1 MTMNSTI
8 SSKNSADRKGYM
20 NKYLK
25 TLELDK
31 ILQMLAEHASNAETR
46 RMALA
51 LRPDNDLE
59 RVRYECLKTSQAL
72 ELSVQYGTPPFSDF
86 KDVTSAAARAASGAV
101 ISLRDL
107 MDIAVMLR
115 QIKALADWYSH
126 CENVETELS
135 YLFSRLQPND
145 WLLEKLER
153 SIISET
159 EISDA
164 ASPELAAIRRKINK
178 AGMQLR
184 ETLDKMV
191 KNKTT
196 QQYLQESSVTI
207 RDGRFVLPV
216 KSEYRGQVS
225 GLIHDT
231 SATGQTIFIEP
242 MAIVEANND
251 IRILEGKEQEEIERI
266 IRQLCRDCG
275 DYSEI
280 LKENYKVCTEL
291 NLYFAKSNLAAR
303 LKCSLPGIT
312 DDGVIFLK
320 KARHPLLDRNK
331 AVPIDLSLGEDYQ
344 TLIIT
349 GPNTGG
355 KTVALK
361 TAGLLSA
368 MVMCGLLIPVAD
380 GSRISLFDHI
390 LADIGDSQSIEQ
402 NLSTFS
408 SHTNKVIEI
417 LGTADE
423 SSLVL
428 LDELG
433 SGTDPVEGAALAV
446 AIIRRLMSSG
456 AKVMVTTHYQELK
469 VFAIDSPDV
478 ENASCEF
485 DIDTLR
491 PTYRLIVGSPGK
503 SNAFA
508 ISESLGMP
516 KDIIDDAKSSVSEAN
531 SRLEDVIG
539 KLEAARLELE
549 HQKDDISR
557 LKAQTKEHEETI
569 RKEREQLEAAKAD
582 EMEKARLRA
591 MTIIEQ
597 TKAES
602 NELLDELEKLRKEK
616 DKKDFSSNVSG
627 MKSRTKQSFNKMYD
641 TANPVDG
648 RDPNEG
654 YVLPRK
660 LKRGDTVYVVD
671 LQRKGIVSGEPD
683 GSDFVFVQM
692 GVMKTKMNI
701 SRLRLEEPPKVT
713 VGNKPAKKNRNMNK
727 VGVKAERRGRME
739 LDIRG
744 CACNDGVYQL
754 DSFIDQAV
762 MSNISTV
769 TIIHGKGTGLLRSAV
784 HKRLKSHPSVKS
796 FRLGVFGEGEDGV
809 TVAELK

>member
-1 MTMNSTI
+1 
-8 SSKNSADRKGYM
+8 M
-20 NKYLK
+20 NKYLR

-31 ILQMLAEHASNAETR
+31 ILAMLAEHTSNEETR

-51 LRPDNDLE
+51 VRPYDDLQTI
-59 RVRYECLKTSQAL
+59 RNECRKVSQAL
-72 ELSVQYGTPPFSDF
+72 SLSVQFGTPPFSSF
-86 KDVTSAAARAASGAV
+86 KDVSTSAARAKSGAV

-107 MDIAVMLR
+107 MDIAAMLR
-115 QIKALADWYSH
+115 QIKGLADWYSH
-126 CENVETELS
+126 CENVETDLD
-135 YLFSRLQPND
+135 YLFSRLSPND

-153 SIISET
+153 SIISDT

-164 ASPELAAIRRKINK
+164 ASPELAAIRRKINR
-178 AGMQLR
+178 AEIQLR
-184 ETLDKMV
+184 ETLDKMI

-251 IRILEGKEQEEIERI
+251 IRLLEGKEQEEIERI
-266 IRQLCRDCG
+266 IAELCRDCG
-275 DYSEI
+275 DYADI
-280 LKENYKVCTEL
+280 LCENYKICTEL

-303 LKCSLPGIT
+303 LNCTLPEIN
-312 DDGVIFLK
+312 DDGRVHLK
-320 KARHPLLDRNK
+320 KARHPLIDKNK

-344 TLIIT
+344 ALIIT

-361 TAGLLSA
+361 TLGLLSA
-368 MVMCGLLIPVAD
+368 MTMCGLLIPVSD
-380 GSRISLFDHI
+380 GSSITIFSHI

-417 LGTADE
+417 INTADE
-423 SSLVL
+423 RSLVL

-446 AIIRRLMSSG
+446 AVIKRLMDNG
-456 AKVMVTTHYQELK
+456 ARIMVTTHYQELK
-469 VFAIDSPDV
+469 VFAINSPDV

-485 DIDTLR
+485 DIETLR

-516 KDIIDDAKSSVSEAN
+516 SDIIAEAKTLVSDAN
-531 SRLEDVIG
+531 TQLEEVIG
-539 KLEAARLELE
+539 KLEETRLELE
-549 HQKDDISR
+549 RQKDDIVR
-557 LKAQTKEHEETI
+557 LKRQAQEHEEAV
-569 RKEREQLEAAKAD
+569 RKEREELEKAKSA
-582 EMEKARLRA
+582 ELEKARMRA

-616 DKKDFSSNVSG
+616 EKKNFSENVSG

-641 TANPVDG
+641 TANPVDN
-648 RDPNEG
+648 RDPNAD

-660 LKRGDTVYVVD
+660 LRRGDTVYVVD
-671 LQRKGIVSGEPD
+671 LQRKGVVSGEPD

-701 SRLRLEEPPKVT
+701 SRLRLEEPEKVEFRNKSVKK
-713 VGNKPAKKNRNMNK
+713 VGR
-727 VGVKAERRGRME
+727 VGVKAERRGKME

-744 CACNDGVYQL
+744 CACDDGVYQL
-754 DSFIDQAV
+754 DSFIDRAV

-784 HKRLKSHPSVKS
+784 HQRLKSHPSVKT
-796 FRLGVFGEGEDGV
+796 FRLGLFGEGEDGV
-809 TVAELK
+809 TIAELK

>member
-1 MTMNSTI
+1 MNNIKAEITE
-8 SSKNSADRKGYM
+8 M

-31 ILQMLAEHASNAETR
+31 ILEMLAELASNDETR

-51 LRPDNDLE
+51 VRPDTDLE
-59 RVRYECLKTSQAL
+59 RVRYENTKTNQAL
-72 ELSVQYGTPPFSDF
+72 ELSIQFGLPPFTNF
-86 KDVTSAAARAASGAV
+86 KDISTAAKRAKSGAV

-107 MDIAVMLR
+107 MDIAAMLR
-115 QIKALADWYSH
+115 QIKSLFDWYRS

-135 YLFSRLQPND
+135 YLFSQLAPND
-145 WLLEKLER
+145 WLLEKLDR
-153 SIISET
+153 SIISEN
-159 EISDA
+159 EIADA

-196 QQYLQESSVTI
+196 QQYLQESNVTI

-225 GLIHDT
+225 GLVHDT

-242 MAIVEANND
+242 MAVVEANND
-251 IRILEGKEQEEIERI
+251 IRILQGKEQEEIERI
-266 IRQLCRDCG
+266 IRELCRECG
-275 DYSEI
+275 DYADV
-280 LKENYKVCTEL
+280 LCENYKICAEL
-291 NLYFAKSNLAAR
+291 DLYFAKSELAAKMR
-303 LKCSLPGIT
+303 ASMPVIT
-312 DDGVIFLK
+312 DDGIISLK
-320 KARHPLLDRNK
+320 NARHPLLDSKK

-344 TLIIT
+344 ALIIT

-361 TAGLLSA
+361 TAGLLAA
-368 MVMCGLLIPVAD
+368 MTMCGLLIPVSD
-380 GSRISLFDHI
+380 GSRISVFENI
-390 LADIGDSQSIEQ
+390 LVDIGDSQSIEQ

-423 SSLVL
+423 HSLVL

-446 AIIRRLMSSG
+446 SIIKRLICNG
-456 AKVMVTTHYQELK
+456 ARLMVTTHYQELK
-469 VFAIDSPDV
+469 VFAIDTPNV

-485 DIDTLR
+485 SIETLK

-516 KDIIDDAKSSVSEAN
+516 ADIIAEARGLVSDAN
-531 SRLEDVIG
+531 TRLEDVIG
-539 KLEAARLELE
+539 KLDASRIELE
-549 HQKDDISR
+549 R
-557 LKAQTKEHEETI
+557 
-569 RKEREQLEAAKAD
+569 EREQAEMLRKEAAEYTAKIRADKEDLEKNKAD
-582 EMEKARLRA
+582 LLEKARLQA

-602 NELLDELEKLRKEK
+602 NELIDELEKLRKEK
-616 DKKDFSSNVSG
+616 DKKDFSANVSG
-627 MKSRTKQSFNKMYD
+627 MKSRSKQSFNKMYD
-641 TANPVDG
+641 TANPITGCDQ
-648 RDPNEG
+648 NEG

-660 LKRGDTVYVVD
+660 LKRGDTVFVVD
-671 LQRKGIVSGEPD
+671 LGRKGIVSGDPD

-713 VGNKPAKKNRNMNK
+713 VGSKPVKNQRK
-727 VGVKAERRGRME
+727 TGRVGVIKSERRGKME

-744 CACNDGVYQL
+744 CACDDGIYQL
-754 DSFIDQAV
+754 DQFIDQAV
-762 MSNISTV
+762 MSNISIIS
-769 TIIHGKGTGLLRSAV
+769 IIHGKGTGLLRAAV
-784 HKRLKSHPSVKS
+784 HKRLKNHLSVKS

-809 TVAELK
+809 TIAELK

>member
-1 MTMNSTI
+1 M
-8 SSKNSADRKGYM
+8 D
-20 NKYLK
+20 KYLK

-31 ILQMLAEHASNAETR
+31 ILEMLAELTSNEESR
-46 RMALA
+46 RLALA
-51 LRPDNDLE
+51 VRPDNDLE

-72 ELSVQYGTPPFSDF
+72 SLSVQFGTPPFSNF
-86 KDVTSAAARAASGAV
+86 KDISSVAARAASGAV

-107 MDIAVMLR
+107 MDIAAMLR
-115 QIKALADWYSH
+115 QIKALADWYAH
-126 CENVETELS
+126 CENMETELS

-153 SIISET
+153 SIISDN
-159 EISDA
+159 EIADA
-164 ASPELAAIRRKINK
+164 ASPELAAIRRKINR

-184 ETLDKMV
+184 ETLDKMI

-225 GLIHDT
+225 GLVHDT
-231 SATGQTIFIEP
+231 SATGQTIFVEP

-266 IRQLCRDCG
+266 IRELCRDCG
-275 DYSEI
+275 EYAEI
-280 LKENYKVCTEL
+280 LTENYKVCNEL
-291 NLYFAKSNLAAR
+291 NLYFAKSNLAAKLR
-303 LKCSLPGIT
+303 CSLPNIT
-312 DDGVIFLK
+312 NDGKMHLK
-320 KARHPLLDRNK
+320 KARHPLIDRNK
-331 AVPIDLSLGEDYQ
+331 AVPVDIDLGEDYQ
-344 TLIIT
+344 ALIIT

-355 KTVALK
+355 KTVSLK
-361 TAGLLSA
+361 TAGLLAA
-368 MVMCGLLIPVAD
+368 MTMCGLLIPVAD
-380 GSRISLFDHI
+380 GSSISVYDHI

-417 LGTADE
+417 LKTADE
-423 SSLVL
+423 QSLVL

-433 SGTDPVEGAALAV
+433 SGTDPVEGAALAI
-446 AIIRRLMSSG
+446 AIIRRLMENG
-456 AKVMVTTHYQELK
+456 AKIMVTTHYQELK
-469 VFAIDSPDV
+469 VFAIDSAGV

-485 DIDTLR
+485 DIETLR

-516 KDIIDDAKSSVSEAN
+516 SDIIDEARSGVSEAN
-531 SRLEDVIG
+531 TRLEEVIG

-549 HQKDDISR
+549 KQRDEIRR
-557 LKAQTKEHEETI
+557 LRAETAEHEEAI
-569 RKEREQLEAAKAD
+569 RKERELIEATKA
-582 EMEKARLRA
+582 EELEKARLRA

-602 NELLDELEKLRKEK
+602 NELIDELERLRKEK
-616 DKKDFSSNVSG
+616 DKKDFSANVSG
-627 MKSRTKQSFNKMYD
+627 MKSRSKQSFNKMYD
-641 TANPVDG
+641 AANPVDK

-660 LKRGDTVYVVD
+660 LRRGDTVYVVD
-671 LQRKGIVSGEPD
+671 LQRKGIISGDPD
-683 GSDFVFVQM
+683 GSDFVYVQM

-701 SRLRLEEPPKVT
+701 SRLRLEEPEKVT
-713 VGNKPAKKNRNMNK
+713 VGNKSIRPARKMNK
-727 VGVKAERRGRME
+727 VGVKAERRGKME

-744 CACNDGVYQL
+744 CACDDGVYQL
-754 DSFIDQAV
+754 DAFIDQAV

-769 TIIHGKGTGLLRSAV
+769 TIIHGKGTGLLRQAV
-784 HKRLKSHPSVKS
+784 HRRLKSHPSVKA
-796 FRLGVFGEGEDGV
+796 FRLGLFGEGEDGV

>member
-1 MTMNSTI
+1 
-8 SSKNSADRKGYM
+8 M
-20 NKYLK
+20 NKYLR

-31 ILQMLAEHASNAETR
+31 ILEMLAELTSNEETR

-51 LRPDNDLE
+51 VRPDNDLE
-59 RVRYECLKTSQAL
+59 RVRYECLKTSQAFN
-72 ELSVQYGTPPFSDF
+72 LSVQFGTPPFSNF
-86 KDVTSAAARAASGAV
+86 KDVTTVAARAKSGAI

-107 MDIAVMLR
+107 LDIAAMLR
-115 QIKALADWYSH
+115 QIKSLSVWYSH

-135 YLFSRLQPND
+135 YLFSRLSPND

-153 SIISET
+153 SIISEN

-164 ASPELAAIRRKINK
+164 ASPELAAIRRKINR

-184 ETLDKMV
+184 ETLDKMI

-196 QQYLQESSVTI
+196 QQYLQENTVTI

-216 KSEYRGQVS
+216 KSEHRGQVS

-266 IRQLCRDCG
+266 IQELCSECG
-275 DYSEI
+275 EYSDV
-280 LKENYKVCTEL
+280 LCENYKICTEL
-291 NLYFAKSNLAAR
+291 NLYFAKSGLAAK
-303 LKCSLPGIT
+303 LNCSLPEIT
-312 DDGVIFLK
+312 GDGKMNLK
-320 KARHPLLDRNK
+320 KARHPLIDRK
-331 AVPIDLSLGEDYQ
+331 KVVPVNINLGNEYG

-368 MVMCGLLIPVAD
+368 MTMCGLLIPVAD
-380 GSRISLFDHI
+380 GSSISVFNHI
-390 LADIGDSQSIEQ
+390 LADIGDRQSIEQ

-408 SHTNKVIEI
+408 AHTNKVIEI
-417 LGTADE
+417 ISTADE
-423 SSLVL
+423 NSLVL

-446 AIIRRLMSSG
+446 AVIKRLMSSG
-456 AKVMVTTHYQELK
+456 AKTMVTTHYQELK
-469 VFAIDSPDV
+469 LFAIDSPDV

-485 DIDTLR
+485 DIETLR
-491 PTYRLIVGSPGK
+491 PTYRLIVGSAGK

-516 KDIIDDAKSSVSEAN
+516 SDIIEDAKAQVSEAD
-531 SRLEDVIG
+531 SRLEEVIG
-539 KLEAARLELE
+539 KLEASRIELE
-549 HQKDDISR
+549 RQKEDILR
-557 LKAQTKEHEETI
+557 LRAEIAEHEKALRE
-569 RKEREQLEAAKAD
+569 EREALEKTKA
-582 EMEKARLRA
+582 EELEKARLRA

-597 TKAES
+597 TKVES
-602 NELLDELEKLRKEK
+602 NELITELEQLKKEK
-616 DKKDFSSNVSG
+616 DRKDFGESVSG
-627 MKSRTKQSFNKMYD
+627 AKSRSKQSFNKMYD
-641 TANPVDG
+641 TANPVD
-648 RDPNEG
+648 RHDPNAG

-701 SRLRLEEPPKVT
+701 SRLRLEEPEKVAYKH
-713 VGNKPAKKNRNMNK
+713 KPSRKTGK
-727 VGVKAERRGRME
+727 VGIKVERRGSME

-744 CACNDGVYQL
+744 CACDDGVYQL
-754 DSFIDQAV
+754 DAFIDKAV
-762 MSNISTV
+762 MSNISMV
-769 TIIHGKGTGLLRSAV
+769 TIIHGKGTGVLRKAV
-784 HKRLKSHPSVKS
+784 QNRLKSHPSVKS
-796 FRLGVFGEGEDGV
+796 YRSGVFGEGEDGV
-809 TVAELK
+809 TIVELK

>member
-1 MTMNSTI
+1 
-8 SSKNSADRKGYM
+8 M

-31 ILQMLAEHASNAETR
+31 ILEMLAELASNDETR

-51 LRPDNDLE
+51 IRPSSDLAE
-59 RVRYECLKTSQAL
+59 VRRENTKTNQAL
-72 ELSVQYGTPPFSDF
+72 SLSVQYGTPPFTAF
-86 KDVTSAAARAASGAV
+86 KDISVSAKRAKTGAI

-115 QIKALADWYSH
+115 QISGLFKWYGS
-126 CENVETELS
+126 CENVETELD

-159 EISDA
+159 ELSDA
-164 ASPELAAIRRKINK
+164 ASPELAAIRRKINR
-178 AGMQLR
+178 AEMQLR
-184 ETLDKMV
+184 ESLDKMV

-196 QQYLQESSVTI
+196 QQYLQDNTVTI

-216 KSEYRGQVS
+216 KSEYRTQVS
-225 GLIHDT
+225 GLVHDT

-251 IRILEGKEQEEIERI
+251 IRILQGKEQEEIERI
-266 IRQLCRDCG
+266 IRELCSECG
-275 DYSEI
+275 DYADI
-280 LKENYKVCTEL
+280 LCENYKICAEL
-291 NLYFAKSNLAAR
+291 NLYFAKSNLAAKLR
-303 LKCSLPGIT
+303 CSMPKIT
-312 DDGVIFLK
+312 DDGKICLN

-331 AVPIDLSLGEDYQ
+331 AVPINLSLGESYQ
-344 TLIIT
+344 ALIIT

-361 TAGLLSA
+361 TAGLLAA
-368 MVMCGLLIPVAD
+368 MTMCGLLIPVSD
-380 GSRISLFDHI
+380 GSSISVFKNI
-390 LADIGDSQSIEQ
+390 LVDIGDSQSIEQ

-417 LGTADE
+417 LKIADE

-446 AIIRRLMSSG
+446 SIIGRLIENG
-456 AKVMVTTHYQELK
+456 AKLMVTTHYQELK
-469 VFAIDSPDV
+469 VFAINTPNV

-485 DIDTLR
+485 DIETLR

-516 KDIIDDAKSSVSEAN
+516 KDIIEEAKSKVSDAN
-531 SRLEDVIG
+531 TRLEEVIE
-539 KLEAARLELE
+539 KLEAARIELE
-549 HQKDDISR
+549 RQRDEAVR
-557 LKAQTKEHEETI
+557 LKAQAAEHEEALRT
-569 RKEREQLEAAKAD
+569 ERDKLEKVRAD
-582 EMEKARLRA
+582 ELEKARLQA

-616 DKKDFSSNVSG
+616 EKKEFSSNVSAI
-627 MKSRTKQSFNKMYD
+627 KSRSKQSFNKMYD
-641 TANPVDG
+641 IANPVSG
-648 RDPNEG
+648 GDPNEG

-671 LQRKGIVSGEPD
+671 LQRKGIVSGDPD
-683 GSDFVFVQM
+683 GSEFVFVQM

-713 VGNKPAKKNRNMNK
+713 IGNKSVQNK
-727 VGVKAERRGRME
+727 RGKAGRVGVKAERRGKME

-744 CACNDGVYQL
+744 CACDDGVYQL

-762 MSNISTV
+762 MSNISTIC
-769 TIIHGKGTGLLRSAV
+769 IIHGKGTGLLRAAV
-784 HKRLKSHPSVKS
+784 HKRLKVHPNIKS
-796 FRLGVFGEGEDGV
+796 FRLGAFGEGEDGV
-809 TVAELK
+809 TIAELK

>member
-1 MTMNSTI
+1 
-8 SSKNSADRKGYM
+8 M
-20 NKYLK
+20 NKYLR

-31 ILQMLAEHASNAETR
+31 ILEMLADLTSNEETR
-46 RMALA
+46 KMALA

-59 RVRYECLKTSQAL
+59 RVRYECLKTSQAFS
-72 ELSVQYGTPPFSDF
+72 LSVQFGTPPFSSF
-86 KDVTSAAARAASGAV
+86 KDITTTAARAKSGAV

-107 MDIAVMLR
+107 MDIAAMLR
-115 QIKALADWYSH
+115 QIKGLADWYGH
-126 CENVETELS
+126 CENIETELN
-135 YLFSRLQPND
+135 YLFSRLAPND

-153 SIISET
+153 SIISEN

-164 ASPELAAIRRKINK
+164 ASPELSAIRRKINR

-184 ETLDKMV
+184 ETLDKMI

-196 QQYLQESSVTI
+196 QQYLQENTVTI

-216 KSEYRGQVS
+216 KSEHRGQVS

-266 IRQLCRDCG
+266 IRELCRECG
-275 DYSEI
+275 DYADV
-280 LKENYKVCTEL
+280 LCENYKICTEL
-291 NLYFAKSNLAAR
+291 NLYFAKSGLAAK
-303 LKCSLPGIT
+303 LNCSLPEIT
-312 DDGVIFLK
+312 DDGKMNLK
-320 KARHPLLDRNK
+320 KACHPLIDRKK
-331 AVPIDLSLGEDYQ
+331 AVPVNINLGNEYS

-355 KTVALK
+355 KTVSLK

-368 MVMCGLLIPVAD
+368 MAMCGLMIPVAD
-380 GSRISLFDHI
+380 GSSISVFDHI

-408 SHTNKVIEI
+408 AHTNKVIEI
-417 LGTADE
+417 LETAGE

-446 AIIRRLMSSG
+446 SVIRRLMSAG
-456 AKVMVTTHYQELK
+456 AKIMVTTHYQELK

-485 DIDTLR
+485 DIETLR

-516 KDIIDDAKSSVSEAN
+516 SDIIEDAKSRISEAD
-531 SRLEDVIG
+531 SRLEEVIG
-539 KLEAARLELE
+539 KLESARLELE
-549 HQKDDISR
+549 RQKEDISR
-557 LKAQTKEHEETI
+557 LRAEAQEHENI
-569 RKEREQLEAAKAD
+569 LRKEREELEKTKAD
-582 EMEKARLRA
+582 ELEKARLRA

-602 NELLDELEKLRKEK
+602 NELITELEQLKKEK
-616 DKKDFSSNVSG
+616 DKKNFGENVSG
-627 MKSRTKQSFNKMYD
+627 IKSKSKQSFNKMYD
-641 TANPVDG
+641 TANPVDR
-648 RDPNEG
+648 RDPNAD

-660 LKRGDTVYVVD
+660 LRRGDTVYVVD
-671 LQRKGIVSGEPD
+671 LQRKGIVSGDPD

-701 SRLRLEEPPKVT
+701 SRLRLEEPEKVT
-713 VGNKPAKKNRNMNK
+713 YKNKSSRKVGKI
-727 VGVKAERRGRME
+727 GVKAERCGKME

-744 CACNDGVYQL
+744 CACDDGVYQL
-754 DSFIDQAV
+754 DAFIDRAV
-762 MSNISTV
+762 MSNISMV
-769 TIIHGKGTGLLRSAV
+769 TIIHGKGTGVLRQAV
-784 HKRLKSHPSVKS
+784 QSRLKSHPSVKS
-796 FRLGVFGEGEDGV
+796 YRSGVFGEGEDGV

>member
-1 MTMNSTI
+1 M
-8 SSKNSADRKGYM
+8 D
-20 NKYLK
+20 KYLK

-31 ILQMLAEHASNAETR
+31 ILEMLAELTSNDETR

-51 LRPDNDLE
+51 VRPDTDLAS
-59 RVRYECLKTSQAL
+59 VRKECLKTSQAFS
-72 ELSVQYGTPPFSDF
+72 LSVQYGTPPFSNF
-86 KDVTSAAARAASGAV
+86 KDICSSAARAKSGAV

-107 MDIAVMLR
+107 MDIAAMLR
-115 QIKALADWYSH
+115 QIKGLADWYDH
-126 CENVETELS
+126 CENVETELD
-135 YLFSRLQPND
+135 YLFSRLMPND

-153 SIISET
+153 SIISEN

-164 ASPELAAIRRKINK
+164 ASPELAAIRRKINR

-184 ETLDKMV
+184 ETLDKMIH
-191 KNKTT
+191 NKTT
-196 QQYLQESSVTI
+196 QTYLQEANVTI

-216 KSEYRGQVS
+216 KSEYRGQVT

-266 IRQLCRDCG
+266 IRELCGNCG
-275 DYSEI
+275 EYADI
-280 LKENYKVCTEL
+280 LSENYRICTEL
-291 NLYFAKSNLAAR
+291 NLYFAKSNLAAK
-303 LKCSLPGIT
+303 LHCSLPEIT
-312 DDGVIFLK
+312 DDGRMNLK
-320 KARHPLLDRNK
+320 KARHPLIDRKK
-331 AVPIDLSLGEDYQ
+331 AVPVDLSLGEDYQ

-368 MVMCGLLIPVAD
+368 MTMCGLLIPVAD
-380 GSRISLFDHI
+380 GSRISIFRHI

-417 LGTADE
+417 LDTADE

-446 AIIRRLMSSG
+446 SIIKRLMSSG
-456 AKVMVTTHYQELK
+456 AKIMVTTHYQELK
-469 VFAIDSPDV
+469 VFAIDSEGV

-485 DIDTLR
+485 DIETLR

-516 KDIIDDAKSSVSEAN
+516 KDIIEDAKNRVSDAN
-531 SRLEDVIG
+531 TRLEEVIG
-539 KLEAARLELE
+539 KLEAARIEIE
-549 HQKDDISR
+549 RQKDDISR
-557 LKAQTKEHEETI
+557 LRAETAAHEEAV
-569 RKEREQLEAAKAD
+569 RREKEELERFKAD
-582 EMEKARLRA
+582 ELEKARQRA

-602 NELLDELEKLRKEK
+602 NELLDELDRLRKEK
-616 DKKDFSSNVSG
+616 DKKDFSENVSG

-641 TANPVDG
+641 TANPVSKQ
-648 RDPNEG
+648 DPNAD
-654 YVLPRK
+654 YKLPRK
-660 LKRGDTVYVVD
+660 LRRGDTVYVVD
-671 LQRKGIVSGEPD
+671 LQRKGIISGDPD
-683 GSDFVFVQM
+683 GSDFVYVQM

-701 SRLRLEEPPKVT
+701 SRLRLEEPEKVT
-713 VGNKPAKKNRNMNK
+713 YSNKPVKPARKMNK
-727 VGVKAERRGRME
+727 VGVKAERRGKME

-744 CACNDGVYQL
+744 CACDDGVYQL

-762 MSNISTV
+762 MSNISTIY
-769 TIIHGKGTGLLRSAV
+769 IIHGKGTGLLRKAV
-784 HKRLKSHPSVKS
+784 QQRLKSHPSIKS
-796 FRLGVFGEGEDGV
+796 FRLGVYGEGEDGV

>member
-1 MTMNSTI
+1 
-8 SSKNSADRKGYM
+8 M
-20 NKYLK
+20 NKYLR

-31 ILQMLAEHASNAETR
+31 ILEMLADLTSNEETR
-46 RMALA
+46 KMALA
-51 LRPDNDLE
+51 IRPDNDLGS
-59 RVRYECLKTSQAL
+59 VRRECLKTSQAFS
-72 ELSVQYGTPPFSDF
+72 LSVQFGTPPFSNFRDI
-86 KDVTSAAARAASGAV
+86 TSTVARAKSGAV

-107 MDIAVMLR
+107 MDVASMLR
-115 QIKALADWYSH
+115 QIKGLSDWYSH
-126 CENVETELS
+126 CENIETDLN
-135 YLFSRLQPND
+135 YLFSRLAPND

-153 SIISET
+153 SIISDN

-164 ASPELAAIRRKINK
+164 ASPELAAIRRKINR

-196 QQYLQESSVTI
+196 QQYLQESTVTI

-266 IRQLCRDCG
+266 IRELCRECG
-275 DYSEI
+275 DYADV
-280 LKENYKVCTEL
+280 LCENYKICTEL
-291 NLYFAKSNLAAR
+291 NLYFAKSSLAAR
-303 LKCSLPGIT
+303 LNCSLPEIT
-312 DDGVIFLK
+312 DDGKMNLK
-320 KARHPLLDRNK
+320 KARHPLIDRKK
-331 AVPIDLSLGEDYQ
+331 AVPVNISLGNEYS

-368 MVMCGLLIPVAD
+368 MTMCGLMIPVAD
-380 GSRISLFDHI
+380 GSSISVFDHI

-408 SHTNKVIEI
+408 AHTNKVIEI
-417 LGTADE
+417 LETADE
-423 SSLVL
+423 KSLVL

-446 AIIRRLMSSG
+446 SVIRRLMMSG
-456 AKVMVTTHYQELK
+456 AKTMVTTHYQELK
-469 VFAIDSPDV
+469 IFAIDSPDV

-485 DIDTLR
+485 DIETLR

-516 KDIIDDAKSSVSEAN
+516 SDIIEDAKSRIKESD
-531 SRLEDVIG
+531 SRLEEVIG
-539 KLEAARLELE
+539 KLESSRLELE
-549 HQKDDISR
+549 RQKDEISR
-557 LKAQTKEHEETI
+557 LKAEIAEHEKVLRT
-569 RKEREQLEAAKAD
+569 EREELEKTKAD
-582 EMEKARLRA
+582 ELEKARLRA

-602 NELLDELEKLRKEK
+602 NELITELEKLKKEK
-616 DKKDFSSNVSG
+616 DKKNFGESVSG
-627 MKSRTKQSFNKMYD
+627 VKARSKQSFNKMYD
-641 TANPVDG
+641 TANPVDR
-648 RDPNEG
+648 RDPNAD

-671 LQRKGIVSGEPD
+671 LQRKGIVSGDPD
-683 GSDFVFVQM
+683 DSGFVFVQM
-692 GVMKTKMNI
+692 GVMKTKLNI
-701 SRLRLEEPPKVT
+701 SRLRLEEPKKVT
-713 VGNKPAKKNRNMNK
+713 YKNKSSRKTGKI
-727 VGVKAERRGRME
+727 GVKVERRGSME

-744 CACNDGVYQL
+744 CACDDGVYQL
-754 DSFIDQAV
+754 DAFIDRAV
-762 MSNISTV
+762 MSNISMV
-769 TIIHGKGTGLLRSAV
+769 TIIHGKGTGVLRQAV
-784 HKRLKSHPSVKS
+784 QNRLKSHPSVKS
-796 FRLGVFGEGEDGV
+796 YRSGVFGEGEDGV
-809 TVAELK
+809 TIAELK

>member
-1 MTMNSTI
+1 
-8 SSKNSADRKGYM
+8 M

-31 ILQMLAEHASNAETR
+31 ILEMLADIASNEETK

-51 LRPDNDLE
+51 IRPDTDLAA
-59 RVRYECLKTSQAL
+59 VRMENLKTSQAL
-72 ELSVQYGTPPFSDF
+72 ELSIQFGTPPFSNF
-86 KDVTSAAARAASGAV
+86 KDVSTAAARAKSGAV

-107 MDIAVMLR
+107 MDIAAMLR
-115 QIKALADWYSH
+115 QIKSLADWYRS
-126 CENVETELS
+126 CENVETELD
-135 YLFSRLQPND
+135 YLFSRLAPND
-145 WLLEKLER
+145 WLLEKLDR
-153 SIISET
+153 SIISEN

-164 ASPELAAIRRKINK
+164 ASAELAAIRRKINR

-196 QQYLQESSVTI
+196 QQYLQESNVTI

-225 GLIHDT
+225 GLVHDT

-251 IRILEGKEQEEIERI
+251 IRILQGKEQEEIERI
-266 IRQLCRDCG
+266 IAELCRDCG
-275 DYSEI
+275 DYADI
-280 LKENYKVCTEL
+280 LCENYKVCTEL
-291 NLYFAKSNLAAR
+291 NLYFAKSELAAKLR
-303 LKCSLPGIT
+303 CTMPEIT
-312 DDGVIFLK
+312 DDGILSLK
-320 KARHPLLDRNK
+320 KARHPLIDRNK
-331 AVPIDLSLGEDYQ
+331 AVPIDLELGRDYQ
-344 TLIIT
+344 SLVIT

-368 MVMCGLLIPVAD
+368 MTMCGLLIPVSD
-380 GSRISLFDHI
+380 GSSISIYEHI
-390 LADIGDSQSIEQ
+390 LVDIGDSQSIEQ

-417 LGTADE
+417 IDTADS

-446 AIIRRLMSSG
+446 AIIRRLMKSG
-456 AKVMVTTHYQELK
+456 AKLMVTTHYQELK
-469 VFAIDSPDV
+469 VFALDSPNV

-485 DIDTLR
+485 DIETLR
-491 PTYRLIVGSPGK
+491 PTYRLIVGSPGR

-516 KDIIDDAKSSVSEAN
+516 SDIISEAKASVSEAN
-531 SRLEDVIG
+531 TRLEEVIS
-539 KLEAARLELE
+539 KLEASRIELE
-549 HQKDDISR
+549 RQKDEITR
-557 LKAQTKEHEETI
+557 LKAETAQHEEVI
-569 RKEREQLEAAKAD
+569 RREKEELERTKA
-582 EMEKARLRA
+582 EELEKARLRA

-602 NELLDELEKLRKEK
+602 NELIDELEKLRKEK
-616 DKKDFSSNVSG
+616 DKKDFSANVSS
-627 MKSRTKQSFNKMYD
+627 MKSKSKQSFNKMYD
-641 TANPVDG
+641 TANPVQG
-648 RDPNEG
+648 QDPNEG

-660 LKRGDTVYVVD
+660 LRRGDTVYVVY
-671 LQRKGIVSGEPD
+671 LQRKGIICGDPD

-701 SRLRLEEPPKVT
+701 SRLRLEEPQKVT
-713 VGNKPAKKNRNMNK
+713 YGNKSVKRNNKMNK
-727 VGVKAERRGRME
+727 VGVKAERRGKME

-744 CACNDGVYQL
+744 CACDDGVYQL

-762 MSNISTV
+762 MSNISMI
-769 TIIHGKGTGLLRSAV
+769 TIIHGKGTGLLRKAV
-784 HKRLKSHPSVKS
+784 HQRLKNHPSVKS

-809 TVAELK
+809 TIAELK

>member
-1 MTMNSTI
+1 
-8 SSKNSADRKGYM
+8 M
-20 NKYLK
+20 NKYLR

-31 ILQMLAEHASNAETR
+31 ILEMLADLTSNEETR
-46 RMALA
+46 KMALA
-51 LRPDNDLE
+51 IRPDNDLG
-59 RVRYECLKTSQAL
+59 RVRRECLKTSQAFS
-72 ELSVQYGTPPFSDF
+72 LSVQFGTPPFSNFRDI
-86 KDVTSAAARAASGAV
+86 TSTVARAKSGAV

-107 MDIAVMLR
+107 MDVASMLR
-115 QIKALADWYSH
+115 QIKGLSDWYSH
-126 CENVETELS
+126 CENIETDLN
-135 YLFSRLQPND
+135 YLFSRLAPND

-153 SIISET
+153 SIISDN

-164 ASPELAAIRRKINK
+164 ASPELAAIRRKINR

-196 QQYLQESSVTI
+196 QQYLQESTVTI

-266 IRQLCRDCG
+266 IRELCRECG
-275 DYSEI
+275 DYADV
-280 LKENYKVCTEL
+280 LCENYKICTEL
-291 NLYFAKSNLAAR
+291 NLYFAKSSLAAR
-303 LKCSLPGIT
+303 LNCSLPEIT
-312 DDGVIFLK
+312 DDGKMNLK
-320 KARHPLLDRNK
+320 KARHPLIDRKK
-331 AVPIDLSLGEDYQ
+331 AVPVNISLGNEYS

-368 MVMCGLLIPVAD
+368 MTMCGLMIPVAD
-380 GSRISLFDHI
+380 GSSISVFDHI

-408 SHTNKVIEI
+408 AHTNKVIEI
-417 LGTADE
+417 LETADE
-423 SSLVL
+423 KSLVL

-446 AIIRRLMSSG
+446 SVIRRLMMSG
-456 AKVMVTTHYQELK
+456 AKTMVTTHYQELK
-469 VFAIDSPDV
+469 IFAIDSPDV

-485 DIDTLR
+485 DIETLR

-516 KDIIDDAKSSVSEAN
+516 SDIIEDAKSRIKESD
-531 SRLEDVIG
+531 SRLEEVIG
-539 KLEAARLELE
+539 KLESSRLELE
-549 HQKDDISR
+549 RQKYEISR
-557 LKAQTKEHEETI
+557 LKAEIAEHEKVLRT
-569 RKEREQLEAAKAD
+569 EREELEKTKAD
-582 EMEKARLRA
+582 ELEKARLRA

-602 NELLDELEKLRKEK
+602 NELITELEKLKKEK
-616 DKKDFSSNVSG
+616 DKKNFGESVSG
-627 MKSRTKQSFNKMYD
+627 VKARSKQSFNKMYD
-641 TANPVDG
+641 TANPVDR
-648 RDPNEG
+648 RDPNAD

-671 LQRKGIVSGEPD
+671 LQRKGIVSGDPD
-683 GSDFVFVQM
+683 DSGFVFVQM
-692 GVMKTKMNI
+692 GVMKTKLNI
-701 SRLRLEEPPKVT
+701 SRLRLEEPKKVT
-713 VGNKPAKKNRNMNK
+713 YKNKSSRKTGKI
-727 VGVKAERRGRME
+727 GVKVERRGSME

-744 CACNDGVYQL
+744 CACDDGVYQL
-754 DSFIDQAV
+754 DAFIDRAV
-762 MSNISTV
+762 MSNISMV
-769 TIIHGKGTGLLRSAV
+769 TIIHGKGTGVLRQAV
-784 HKRLKSHPSVKS
+784 QNRLKSHPSVKS
-796 FRLGVFGEGEDGV
+796 YRSGVFGEGEDGV
-809 TVAELK
+809 TIAELK

>member
-1 MTMNSTI
+1 
-8 SSKNSADRKGYM
+8 M

-31 ILQMLAEHASNAETR
+31 ILEMLAELTSNDETR

-51 LRPDNDLE
+51 LRPDTDIEN
-59 RVRYECLKTSQAL
+59 VRKECLKTSQAL
-72 ELSVQYGTPPFSDF
+72 ELSVQFGTPPFSNF
-86 KDVTSAAARAASGAV
+86 KDISTVAARAKSGAV

-107 MDIAVMLR
+107 MDVAAMLR
-115 QIKALADWYSH
+115 QIKGLADWYSH
-126 CENVETELS
+126 CENIETELS
-135 YLFSRLQPND
+135 YLFSRLMPNE

-153 SIISET
+153 SIISEN
-159 EISDA
+159 EIADA
-164 ASPELAAIRRKINK
+164 ASPELAAIRRKINR

-184 ETLDKMV
+184 ETLDKMI

-196 QQYLQESSVTI
+196 QQYLQENSVTI

-266 IRQLCRDCG
+266 IRELCRDCG
-275 DYSEI
+275 DYADV
-280 LKENYKVCTEL
+280 LCENYKVCTEL
-291 NLYFAKSNLAAR
+291 NLYFAKSNLAAK
-303 LKCSLPGIT
+303 LSCSLPEIT
-312 DDGVIFLK
+312 DDGKMNLK
-320 KARHPLLDRNK
+320 KARHPLIDKKK
-331 AVPIDLSLGEDYQ
+331 AVPVNLTLGEEYQ
-344 TLIIT
+344 ALIIT

-355 KTVALK
+355 KTVSLK

-368 MVMCGLLIPVAD
+368 MTMCGLLIPVAD
-380 GSRISLFDHI
+380 GSRISVFRHI

-417 LGTADE
+417 IRTADE
-423 SSLVL
+423 NSLVL

-446 AIIRRLMSSG
+446 SIIRRLMKSG

-469 VFAIDSPDV
+469 VFAIDSPNV

-485 DIDTLR
+485 DIETLR

-516 KDIIDDAKSSVSEAN
+516 SDIIAEAKNNVSEAN

-539 KLEAARLELE
+539 KLEASRMELE
-549 HQKDDISR
+549 RQKEEISR
-557 LKAQTKEHEETI
+557 LKAEAAEHEAAA
-569 RKEREQLEAAKAD
+569 RKEREELERAKAD
-582 EMEKARLRA
+582 ELEKARMRA

-616 DKKDFSSNVSG
+616 DKKSFSENVAG

-641 TANPVDG
+641 TANPVEK

-660 LKRGDTVYVVD
+660 LRRGDTVYVVD
-671 LQRKGIVSGEPD
+671 LQRKGIISGEPD
-683 GSDFVFVQM
+683 GSEFVFVQM

-701 SRLRLEEPPKVT
+701 SRLRLEEPEKVT
-713 VGNKPAKKNRNMNK
+713 IGNKPAKPNRKMNK
-727 VGVKAERRGRME
+727 VGVKAERRGKME

-744 CACNDGVYQL
+744 CACDDGVYQL
-754 DSFIDQAV
+754 DAFIDQAV

-784 HKRLKSHPSVKS
+784 HKRLKSHPSVKT
-796 FRLGVFGEGEDGV
+796 FRLGLFGEGEDGV

>member
-1 MTMNSTI
+1 
-8 SSKNSADRKGYM
+8 M

-31 ILQMLAEHASNAETR
+31 ILDMLAELASNEATR
-46 RMALA
+46 KMALE
-51 LRPDNDLE
+51 LRPDCDLE

-72 ELSVQYGTPPFSDF
+72 ELSVQFGTPPFSNF
-86 KDVTSAAARAASGAV
+86 KDITSTAARAKSGAV

-107 MDIAVMLR
+107 MDIAAMLR
-115 QIKALADWYSH
+115 QIKGLADWYKH
-126 CENVETELS
+126 CENIETELS

-153 SIISET
+153 SIISEN
-159 EISDA
+159 EIADA
-164 ASPELAAIRRKINK
+164 ASPELAAIRRKINR

-191 KNKTT
+191 KSKTT

-216 KSEYRGQVS
+216 KSEHRGQIS

-251 IRILEGKEQEEIERI
+251 IRILQGKEQEEIERI
-266 IRQLCRDCG
+266 ICELCRDCG
-275 DYSEI
+275 DYADI
-280 LKENYKVCTEL
+280 LAENYKVCTEL
-291 NLYFAKSNLAAR
+291 NLYFAKSNLAAK
-303 LKCSLPGIT
+303 LNCSLPEIT
-312 DDGVIFLK
+312 DDGKIYLK
-320 KARHPLLDRNK
+320 KARHPLIDKNK
-331 AVPIDLSLGEDYQ
+331 AVPIELSLGDEYQ

-349 GPNTGG
+349 GPNMGG

-368 MVMCGLLIPVAD
+368 MTMCGLLIPVAD
-380 GSRISLFDHI
+380 GSRISVFSHI

-433 SGTDPVEGAALAV
+433 SGTDPVEGAALAIAV
-446 AIIRRLMSSG
+446 IRRLMENG
-456 AKVMVTTHYQELK
+456 AKIMVTTHYQELK
-469 VFAIDSPDV
+469 VFAIDSPSV
-478 ENASCEF
+478 QNASCEF
-485 DIDTLR
+485 DIATLR

-516 KDIIDDAKSSVSEAN
+516 SDIIEDAKGRVSDAN
-531 SRLEDVIG
+531 TRLEEVIG
-539 KLEAARLELE
+539 KLEASRLELE
-549 HQKDDISR
+549 REKEQITKLRIQ
-557 LKAQTKEHEETI
+557 AQEHESAV
-569 RKEREQLEAAKAD
+569 RKEREEIEAAKSD
-582 EMEKARLRA
+582 ELEKARLRA

-616 DKKDFSSNVSG
+616 DKKDFSSSVSG
-627 MKSRTKQSFNKMYD
+627 MKSKTKQSFNKMFD
-641 TANPVDG
+641 TANPVDK

-671 LQRKGIVSGEPD
+671 LQRKGIISGDPD
-683 GSDFVFVQM
+683 GSEFVFVQM

-701 SRLRLEEPPKVT
+701 SRLRLEEPEKVT
-713 VGNKPAKKNRNMNK
+713 YNNKNKPSRKVGR
-727 VGVKAERRGRME
+727 VGVKAERRGKME

-744 CACNDGVYQL
+744 SACDDGVYEL
-754 DSFIDQAV
+754 DAFIDQAV

-769 TIIHGKGTGLLRSAV
+769 TIIHGKGTGLLRKAV
-784 HKRLKSHPSVKS
+784 HQRLRSHPSVKN
-796 FRLGVFGEGEDGV
+796 FRLGLFGEGEDGV
-809 TVAELK
+809 TVVELK

>member
-1 MTMNSTI
+1 FS
-8 SSKNSADRKGYM
+8 
-20 NKYLK
+20 
-25 TLELDK
+25 
-31 ILQMLAEHASNAETR
+31 
-46 RMALA
+46 
-51 LRPDNDLE
+51 
-59 RVRYECLKTSQAL
+59 
-72 ELSVQYGTPPFSDF
+72 LSVQFGTPPFSNF
-86 KDVTSAAARAASGAV
+86 KDISTVAARAASGAV

-107 MDIAVMLR
+107 MDIAAMLR

-153 SIISET
+153 SIISDN
-159 EISDA
+159 EIADA
-164 ASPELAAIRRKINK
+164 ASPELAAIRRKINR

-184 ETLDKMV
+184 ETLDKMI

-196 QQYLQESSVTI
+196 QQYLQESNVTI

-225 GLIHDT
+225 GLVHDT

-275 DYSEI
+275 DYAEI
-280 LKENYKVCTEL
+280 LTENYKVCTEL
-291 NLYFAKSNLAAR
+291 NLYFAKSNLAAK
-303 LKCSLPGIT
+303 LNCSLPEIT
-312 DDGVIFLK
+312 DDGKMHLK
-320 KARHPLLDRNK
+320 KARHPLIDKSK
-331 AVPIDLSLGEDYQ
+331 AVPVDISLGEDYQ
-344 TLIIT
+344 ALIIT

-355 KTVALK
+355 KTVSLK
-361 TAGLLSA
+361 TAGLLAA
-368 MVMCGLLIPVAD
+368 MTMCGLLIPCAD
-380 GSRISLFDHI
+380 GSRISVYDHI

-423 SSLVL
+423 RSLVL

-433 SGTDPVEGAALAV
+433 SGTDPVEGAALAIS
-446 AIIRRLMSSG
+446 IIRRLMETG
-456 AKVMVTTHYQELK
+456 AKIMVTTHYQELK
-469 VFAIDSPDV
+469 VFAIDSSGV

-485 DIDTLR
+485 DIETLR

-516 KDIIDDAKSSVSEAN
+516 SDIISDAKSRVSEAN
-531 SRLEDVIG
+531 TRLEEVIG
-539 KLEAARLELE
+539 KLEASRIELE
-549 HQKDDISR
+549 RQKEEISR
-557 LKAQTKEHEETI
+557 LRAETAAHEEAI
-569 RKEREQLEAAKAD
+569 RREREEIEAAKAD
-582 EMEKARLRA
+582 ELEKARLRA

-602 NELLDELEKLRKEK
+602 NELIDELEKLRKEK
-616 DKKDFSSNVSG
+616 DKKDFSANVSG
-627 MKSRTKQSFNKMYD
+627 MKSKTKQSFNKMYD
-641 TANPVDG
+641 TANPVEK

-660 LKRGDTVYVVD
+660 LRRGDTVYVVD
-671 LQRKGIVSGEPD
+671 LQRKGIISGDPD

-701 SRLRLEEPPKVT
+701 SRLRLEEPQKVT
-713 VGNKPAKKNRNMNK
+713 VGSKPLRPNRKMNK
-727 VGVKAERRGRME
+727 IGVKAERRGKME

-744 CACNDGVYQL
+744 CACDDGVYQL
-754 DSFIDQAV
+754 DAFIDQAV

-769 TIIHGKGTGLLRSAV
+769 TIIHGKGTGLLRQAV

-796 FRLGVFGEGEDGV
+796 FRLGLFGEGEDGV

>member
-1 MTMNSTI
+1 
-8 SSKNSADRKGYM
+8 M
-20 NKYLK
+20 NKYLR

-31 ILQMLAEHASNAETR
+31 ILEMLAGLASNAETK

-51 LRPDNDLE
+51 IRPDTDLE
-59 RVRYECLKTSQAL
+59 RVRYENLKTNQAL
-72 ELSVQYGTPPFSDF
+72 TLSIQFGLPPFSNF
-86 KDVTSAAARAASGAV
+86 KDISTAAKRAKSGAV
-101 ISLRDL
+101 VSLRDL
-107 MDIAVMLR
+107 MDIAAMLR
-115 QIKALADWYSH
+115 QIKSLFDWYRS

-135 YLFSRLQPND
+135 YLFSQLSPND

-153 SIISET
+153 SIISEN
-159 EISDA
+159 EIADA
-164 ASPELAAIRRKINK
+164 ASPELAAIRRKINR

-196 QQYLQESSVTI
+196 QQYLQESNVTI

-225 GLIHDT
+225 GLVHDT

-242 MAIVEANND
+242 MAVVEANND
-251 IRILEGKEQEEIERI
+251 IRILQGREQEEIERI
-266 IRQLCRDCG
+266 IRELCRECG
-275 DYSEI
+275 DYADV
-280 LKENYKVCTEL
+280 LCENYKVCAEL
-291 NLYFAKSNLAAR
+291 NLYFAKSELAAQMHAAM
-303 LKCSLPGIT
+303 PEIT
-312 DDGVIFLK
+312 DDGIIDIK
-320 KARHPLLDRNK
+320 KARHPLLDRKK
-331 AVPIDLSLGEDYQ
+331 AVPIDLSLGVEYQ
-344 TLIIT
+344 ALIIT

-361 TAGLLSA
+361 TAGLLAA
-368 MVMCGLLIPVAD
+368 MTMCGLLIPVSD
-380 GSRISLFDHI
+380 GSKISVFENI
-390 LADIGDSQSIEQ
+390 LVDIGDSQSIEQ

-423 SSLVL
+423 RSLVL

-446 AIIRRLMSSG
+446 SIIKRLIFNG
-456 AKVMVTTHYQELK
+456 ARLMVTTHYQELK
-469 VFAIDSPDV
+469 VFAIDTPNV

-516 KDIIDDAKSSVSEAN
+516 ADIIEEAKSFVSDAN
-531 SRLEDVIG
+531 TRLEDVIG
-539 KLEAARLELE
+539 KLEAARSELE
-549 HQKDDISR
+549 RERD
-557 LKAQTKEHEETI
+557 KAAKLRAEAAEHEAKI
-569 RKEREQLEAAKAD
+569 RTEKEELENAKA
-582 EMEKARLRA
+582 ELLENARRQA

-602 NELLDELEKLRKEK
+602 NELIDELEKLRKEK
-616 DKKDFSSNVSG
+616 DKKDFSTNVSG
-627 MKSRTKQSFNKMYD
+627 AKSRSKQSFNKMYE
-641 TANPVDG
+641 TANPISG
-648 RDPNEG
+648 GDPNEG

-671 LQRKGIVSGEPD
+671 LGRKGIVSGEPD

-701 SRLRLEEPPKVT
+701 SRLRLEESPKVT
-713 VGNKPAKKNRNMNK
+713 VGNKPVQKQRGGKVGK
-727 VGVKAERRGRME
+727 VGVKVERRGKME

-744 CACNDGVYQL
+744 CACDDGIYQL
-754 DSFIDQAV
+754 DQFIDQAV
-762 MSNISTV
+762 MSNISIIS
-769 TIIHGKGTGLLRSAV
+769 IIHGKGTGLLRAAV

-796 FRLGVFGEGEDGV
+796 YRLGVYGEGEDGV
-809 TVAELK
+809 TIAELK

>member
-1 MTMNSTI
+1 
-8 SSKNSADRKGYM
+8 M
-20 NKYLK
+20 NKYLR

-31 ILQMLAEHASNAETR
+31 ILEMLAGLTSNEETR

-51 LRPDNDLE
+51 VRPDNDLE
-59 RVRYECLKTSQAL
+59 RVRYECLKTSQAFN
-72 ELSVQYGTPPFSDF
+72 LSVQFGTPPFGNF
-86 KDVTSAAARAASGAV
+86 KDITTIVTRAKSGAV

-107 MDIAVMLR
+107 LDIAGMLR
-115 QIKALADWYSH
+115 QIKGLSDWYGH

-135 YLFSRLQPND
+135 YLFSRLAPND
-145 WLLEKLER
+145 WLLEKLEC
-153 SIISET
+153 SVISEN
-159 EISDA
+159 EISDG
-164 ASPELAAIRRKINK
+164 ASPELSAIRRKINR

-184 ETLDKMV
+184 ETLDKMI

-196 QQYLQESSVTI
+196 QQYLQENTVTI

-266 IRQLCRDCG
+266 IRELCRECG
-275 DYSEI
+275 DYADV
-280 LKENYKVCTEL
+280 LCENYKVCTEL
-291 NLYFAKSNLAAR
+291 NLYFAKSSLATK
-303 LKCSLPGIT
+303 LNCSLPEIT
-312 DDGVIFLK
+312 DDGKMNLK
-320 KARHPLLDRNK
+320 KARHPLIDRK
-331 AVPIDLSLGEDYQ
+331 KVVPINISLGDNYS

-368 MVMCGLLIPVAD
+368 MTMCGLLIPVAD
-380 GSRISLFDHI
+380 GSSISVFDNI

-408 SHTNKVIEI
+408 AHTNKVIEI
-417 LGTADE
+417 INTADE
-423 SSLVL
+423 NSLVL

-433 SGTDPVEGAALAV
+433 SGTDPVEGAGLAV
-446 AIIRRLMSSG
+446 AIIKRLMSSG
-456 AKVMVTTHYQELK
+456 AKTMVTTHYQELK
-469 VFAIDSPDV
+469 LFAIDSPDV

-485 DIDTLR
+485 DIETLR
-491 PTYRLIVGSPGK
+491 PTYRLIVGSAGK

-516 KDIIDDAKSSVSEAN
+516 SDIIADAKAQVSEAD

-539 KLEAARLELE
+539 KLEATRIELE
-549 HQKDDISR
+549 KQKEDISR
-557 LKAQTKEHEETI
+557 LRAEISEHERVI
-569 RKEREQLEAAKAD
+569 REEREALEKTKA
-582 EMEKARLRA
+582 EELEKARLRA

-597 TKAES
+597 TKVES
-602 NELLDELEKLRKEK
+602 NELITELEQLKKEK
-616 DKKDFSSNVSG
+616 DRKDFGESVSG
-627 MKSRTKQSFNKMYD
+627 AKSRSKQSFNKMYD
-641 TANPVDG
+641 TANPVDR
-648 RDPNEG
+648 RDPNAG

-671 LQRKGIVSGEPD
+671 LQRKGIVSGDPD

-692 GVMKTKMNI
+692 GVMKTKMSI
-701 SRLRLEEPPKVT
+701 SRLRLEEPEKVT
-713 VGNKPAKKNRNMNK
+713 YKNKSARKTGK
-727 VGVKAERRGRME
+727 VGVKAERRGSME

-744 CACNDGVYQL
+744 CACDDGVYQL
-754 DSFIDQAV
+754 DAFIDKAV
-762 MSNISTV
+762 MSNISMV
-769 TIIHGKGTGLLRSAV
+769 TIIHGKGTGLLRKAV
-784 HKRLKSHPSVKS
+784 HARLKSHPSVKS
-796 FRLGVFGEGEDGV
+796 YRLGVFGEGEDGV
-809 TVAELK
+809 TIAELK

>member
-1 MTMNSTI
+1 
-8 SSKNSADRKGYM
+8 M

-31 ILQMLAEHASNAETR
+31 ILEMLAELASNDETR

-51 LRPDNDLE
+51 VRPDTDLE
-59 RVRYECLKTSQAL
+59 RVRYENTKTNQAL
-72 ELSVQYGTPPFSDF
+72 ALSIQFGLPPFHSF
-86 KDVTSAAARAASGAV
+86 KDISASAKRAKSGAV

-107 MDIAVMLR
+107 MDIAAMLR
-115 QIKALADWYSH
+115 QIKSLFDWYRS

-135 YLFSRLQPND
+135 YLFSQLAPND

-153 SIISET
+153 SIISEN
-159 EISDA
+159 EIADA

-191 KNKTT
+191 RNKTT
-196 QQYLQESSVTI
+196 QQYLQESNVTI

-225 GLIHDT
+225 GLVHDT

-242 MAIVEANND
+242 MAVVEANND
-251 IRILEGKEQEEIERI
+251 IRILQGKEREEIERI
-266 IRQLCRDCG
+266 IRELCRECG
-275 DYSEI
+275 DYADV
-280 LKENYKVCTEL
+280 LCENYKVCAEL
-291 NLYFAKSNLAAR
+291 NLYFAKSELAA
-303 LKCSLPGIT
+303 KMHASMPVIT
-312 DDGVIFLK
+312 DDGIINLK
-320 KARHPLLDRNK
+320 NARHPLLDRKK

-344 TLIIT
+344 ALIIT

-361 TAGLLSA
+361 TAGLLAA
-368 MVMCGLLIPVAD
+368 MTMCGLLIPVSD
-380 GSRISLFDHI
+380 GSRISVFENI
-390 LADIGDSQSIEQ
+390 LVDIGDSQSIEQ

-417 LGTADE
+417 LSIADE
-423 SSLVL
+423 RSLVL

-446 AIIRRLMSSG
+446 SIIKRLIFNG
-456 AKVMVTTHYQELK
+456 ARLMVTTHYQELK
-469 VFAIDSPDV
+469 VFAIDTPNV

-485 DIDTLR
+485 NIETLK

-516 KDIIDDAKSSVSEAN
+516 ADIIAEAKSLVSDAN
-531 SRLEDVIG
+531 TRLEDVIG
-539 KLEAARLELE
+539 KLEASRIELE
-549 HQKDDISR
+549 H
-557 LKAQTKEHEETI
+557 
-569 RKEREQLEAAKAD
+569 EREQAEKLRREAAEHESKIRADKEELEKNKAD
-582 EMEKARLRA
+582 LMEKARLQA

-602 NELLDELEKLRKEK
+602 NELIDELEKLRKEK
-616 DKKDFSSNVSG
+616 DKKDFSANVSG
-627 MKSRTKQSFNKMYD
+627 MKSRSKQSFNKMYE
-641 TANPVDG
+641 TANPVTG
-648 RDPNEG
+648 GDPNEG

-671 LQRKGIVSGEPD
+671 LGRKGIVSGDPD

-713 VGNKPAKKNRNMNK
+713 VGSKPVQKQRGGKVGR
-727 VGVKAERRGRME
+727 VGVKAERRGKME

-744 CACNDGVYQL
+744 CACDDGIYQL
-754 DSFIDQAV
+754 DQFIDQAV
-762 MSNISTV
+762 MSNISMIS
-769 TIIHGKGTGLLRSAV
+769 IIHGKGTGLLRAAV
-784 HKRLKSHPSVKS
+784 HKRLKNHPSVKS
-796 FRLGVFGEGEDGV
+796 FRLGVYGEGEDGV
-809 TVAELK
+809 TIAELK

>member
-1 MTMNSTI
+1 
-8 SSKNSADRKGYM
+8 M
-20 NKYLK
+20 NKYLR

-31 ILQMLAEHASNAETR
+31 ILAMLAEHTSNEETR

-51 LRPDNDLE
+51 VRPYDDLQTI
-59 RVRYECLKTSQAL
+59 RNECRKVSQAL
-72 ELSVQYGTPPFSDF
+72 SLSVQFGTPPFSSF
-86 KDVTSAAARAASGAV
+86 KDVSTSAARAKSGAV

-107 MDIAVMLR
+107 MDIAAMLR
-115 QIKALADWYSH
+115 QIKGLADWYSH
-126 CENVETELS
+126 CENVETDLD
-135 YLFSRLQPND
+135 YLFSRLSPND

-153 SIISET
+153 SIISDT

-164 ASPELAAIRRKINK
+164 ASPELAAIRRKINR
-178 AGMQLR
+178 AEIQLR
-184 ETLDKMV
+184 ETLDKMI

-251 IRILEGKEQEEIERI
+251 IRLLEGKEQEEIERI
-266 IRQLCRDCG
+266 IAELCRDCG
-275 DYSEI
+275 DYADI
-280 LKENYKVCTEL
+280 LCENYKICTEL

-303 LKCSLPGIT
+303 LNCTLPEIN
-312 DDGVIFLK
+312 DDGRVHLK
-320 KARHPLLDRNK
+320 KARHPLIDKNK

-344 TLIIT
+344 ALIIT

-361 TAGLLSA
+361 TLGLLSA
-368 MVMCGLLIPVAD
+368 MTMCGLLIPVSD
-380 GSRISLFDHI
+380 GSSITIFSHI

-417 LGTADE
+417 INTADE
-423 SSLVL
+423 RSLVL

-446 AIIRRLMSSG
+446 AVIKRLMDNG
-456 AKVMVTTHYQELK
+456 ARIMVTTHYQELK
-469 VFAIDSPDV
+469 VFAINSPNV

-485 DIDTLR
+485 DIETLR

-516 KDIIDDAKSSVSEAN
+516 SDIIAEAKTLVSDAN
-531 SRLEDVIG
+531 TQLEEVIG
-539 KLEAARLELE
+539 KLEETRLELE
-549 HQKDDISR
+549 RQKDDIVR
-557 LKAQTKEHEETI
+557 LKRQAQEHEEVV
-569 RKEREQLEAAKAD
+569 RKEREELEKAKSA
-582 EMEKARLRA
+582 ELEKARMRA

-616 DKKDFSSNVSG
+616 EKKNFSENVSG

-641 TANPVDG
+641 MANPVDN
-648 RDPNEG
+648 RDPNAD

-660 LKRGDTVYVVD
+660 LRRGDTVYVVD

-701 SRLRLEEPPKVT
+701 SRLRLEEPEKVEFRNKSVKK
-713 VGNKPAKKNRNMNK
+713 VGR
-727 VGVKAERRGRME
+727 VGVKAERRGKME

-744 CACNDGVYQL
+744 CACDDGVYQL
-754 DSFIDQAV
+754 DSFIDRAV

-784 HKRLKSHPSVKS
+784 HQRLKSHPSVKT
-796 FRLGVFGEGEDGV
+796 FRLGLFGEGEDGV
-809 TVAELK
+809 TIAELK

>member
-1 MTMNSTI
+1 M
-8 SSKNSADRKGYM
+8 D
-20 NKYLK
+20 KYLK

-31 ILQMLAEHASNAETR
+31 ILEMLAELTSNEETH

-51 LRPDNDLE
+51 VRPDNDLE

-72 ELSVQYGTPPFSDF
+72 SLSVQFGTPPFGNF
-86 KDVTSAAARAASGAV
+86 KDISSVAARAKSGAV

-107 MDIAVMLR
+107 MDIAAMLR
-115 QIKALADWYSH
+115 QIKSLADWYAH

-153 SIISET
+153 SIISEN
-159 EISDA
+159 EIADA
-164 ASPELAAIRRKINK
+164 ASAELAAIRRKINR
-178 AGMQLR
+178 AGMLLR
-184 ETLDKMV
+184 ETLDKMI

-196 QQYLQESSVTI
+196 QQYLQESNVTI

-251 IRILEGKEQEEIERI
+251 IRLLEAKEQEEIERI
-266 IRQLCRDCG
+266 VRQLCRECG
-275 DYSEI
+275 DYADI
-280 LKENYKVCTEL
+280 LAENYKVCTEL
-291 NLYFAKSNLAAR
+291 NLYFAKSNLAAK
-303 LKCSLPGIT
+303 LNCSLPEIT
-312 DDGVIFLK
+312 DDGKMYLK
-320 KARHPLLDRNK
+320 KARHPLIDKNK
-331 AVPIDLSLGEDYQ
+331 AVPVDISLGEDYQ
-344 TLIIT
+344 ALIIT

-355 KTVALK
+355 KTVSLK
-361 TAGLLSA
+361 TAGLLAA
-368 MVMCGLLIPVAD
+368 MTMCGLLIPVAD
-380 GSRISLFDHI
+380 GSRISVYDHI

-417 LGTADE
+417 LRTADE
-423 SSLVL
+423 QSLVL

-433 SGTDPVEGAALAV
+433 SGTDPVEGAALAIS
-446 AIIRRLMSSG
+446 IIRRLMFNG
-456 AKVMVTTHYQELK
+456 AKIMVTTHYQELK
-469 VFAIDSPDV
+469 VFAIDGEGI

-485 DIDTLR
+485 DIETLR
-491 PTYRLIVGSPGK
+491 PTYKLIVGSPGK

-516 KDIIDDAKSSVSEAN
+516 ADIIADAKTRVSEAN
-531 SRLEDVIG
+531 TRLEEVIG
-539 KLEAARLELE
+539 KLESTRLELE
-549 HQKDDISR
+549 KQKEEISR
-557 LKAQTKEHEETI
+557 LKAQTAEHEEAI
-569 RKEREQLEAAKAD
+569 RAEREKLEAAKA
-582 EMEKARLRA
+582 EELEKARLRA
-591 MTIIEQ
+591 MIIIEQ

-602 NELLDELEKLRKEK
+602 NELIDELERLRKEK
-616 DKKDFSSNVSG
+616 DKKDFSANVSNV
-627 MKSRTKQSFNKMYD
+627 KSKSKQSFNKMYD
-641 TANPVDG
+641 TANPIDK

-660 LKRGDTVYVVD
+660 LRRGDTVYVVD
-671 LQRKGIVSGEPD
+671 LQRKGIISGDPD
-683 GSDFVFVQM
+683 GSDFVYVQM

-701 SRLRLEEPPKVT
+701 SRLRLEEPEKVT
-713 VGNKPAKKNRNMNK
+713 VGNKSIRPNRKMNK
-727 VGVKAERRGRME
+727 VGVKAERRGKME

-744 CACNDGVYQL
+744 SACDDGVYQL
-754 DSFIDQAV
+754 DAFLDQAV
-762 MSNISTV
+762 MSNISMV
-769 TIIHGKGTGLLRSAV
+769 TIIHGKGTGLLRQAV

-796 FRLGVFGEGEDGV
+796 FRLGLFGEGEDGV
-809 TVAELK
+809 TVVELK

>member
-1 MTMNSTI
+1 
-8 SSKNSADRKGYM
+8 M
-20 NKYLK
+20 NKYLR

-31 ILQMLAEHASNAETR
+31 ILEMLAALASNAETK

-51 LRPDNDLE
+51 IRPDTDLE
-59 RVRYECLKTSQAL
+59 RVRYENLKTNQAL
-72 ELSVQYGTPPFSDF
+72 TLSIQFGLPPFSNF
-86 KDVTSAAARAASGAV
+86 KDISMAAKRAKSGAV
-101 ISLRDL
+101 VSLRDL
-107 MDIAVMLR
+107 MDIAAMLR
-115 QIKALADWYSH
+115 QIKSLFDWYRS

-135 YLFSRLQPND
+135 YLFSQLSPND

-153 SIISET
+153 SIISEN
-159 EISDA
+159 EIADA
-164 ASPELAAIRRKINK
+164 ASPELAAIRRKINR

-196 QQYLQESSVTI
+196 QQYLQESNVTI

-225 GLIHDT
+225 GLVHDT

-242 MAIVEANND
+242 MAVVEANND
-251 IRILEGKEQEEIERI
+251 IRILQGREQEEIERI
-266 IRQLCRDCG
+266 IRELCRECG
-275 DYSEI
+275 DYADV
-280 LKENYKVCTEL
+280 LCENYKVCAEL
-291 NLYFAKSNLAAR
+291 NLYFAKSELAAQMHAAM
-303 LKCSLPGIT
+303 PEIT
-312 DDGVIFLK
+312 DDGIIDIK
-320 KARHPLLDRNK
+320 KARHPLLDRKK
-331 AVPIDLSLGEDYQ
+331 AVPIDLSLGGEYQ
-344 TLIIT
+344 ALIIT

-361 TAGLLSA
+361 TAGLLAA
-368 MVMCGLLIPVAD
+368 MTMCGLLIPVSD
-380 GSRISLFDHI
+380 GSKISVFENI
-390 LADIGDSQSIEQ
+390 LVDIGDSQSIEQ

-423 SSLVL
+423 RSLVL

-446 AIIRRLMSSG
+446 SIIKRLIFNG
-456 AKVMVTTHYQELK
+456 ARLMVTTHYQELK
-469 VFAIDSPDV
+469 VFAIDTPNV

-516 KDIIDDAKSSVSEAN
+516 ADIIEEAKSFVSDAN
-531 SRLEDVIG
+531 TRLEDVIG
-539 KLEAARLELE
+539 KLEAARSELE
-549 HQKDDISR
+549 RERD
-557 LKAQTKEHEETI
+557 KAAKLRAEAAEHEAKMRTE
-569 RKEREQLEAAKAD
+569 KEELENAKA
-582 EMEKARLRA
+582 ELLENARRQA

-602 NELLDELEKLRKEK
+602 NELIDELEKLRKEK
-616 DKKDFSSNVSG
+616 DKKDFSTNVSG
-627 MKSRTKQSFNKMYD
+627 AKSRSKQSFNKMYE
-641 TANPVDG
+641 TANPISG
-648 RDPNEG
+648 GDPNEG

-671 LQRKGIVSGEPD
+671 LGRKGIVSGEPD

-701 SRLRLEEPPKVT
+701 SRLRLEESPKVT
-713 VGNKPAKKNRNMNK
+713 VGNKPVQKQRGGKVGK
-727 VGVKAERRGRME
+727 VGVKVERRGKME

-744 CACNDGVYQL
+744 CACDDGIYQL
-754 DSFIDQAV
+754 DQFIDQAV
-762 MSNISTV
+762 MSNISIIS
-769 TIIHGKGTGLLRSAV
+769 IIHGKGTGLLRAAV

-796 FRLGVFGEGEDGV
+796 YRLGVYGEGEDGV
-809 TVAELK
+809 TIAELK

>member
-1 MTMNSTI
+1 
-8 SSKNSADRKGYM
+8 M

-31 ILQMLAEHASNAETR
+31 ILEMLAELASNDETR
-46 RMALA
+46 HMALA
-51 LRPDNDLE
+51 VRPDTDLE
-59 RVRYECLKTSQAL
+59 RVRYENTKTNQAL
-72 ELSVQYGTPPFSDF
+72 ALSIQFGLPPFHSF
-86 KDVTSAAARAASGAV
+86 KDISTSAKRAKSGAV

-107 MDIAVMLR
+107 MDIAAMLR
-115 QIKALADWYSH
+115 QIKSLFDWYRS

-135 YLFSRLQPND
+135 YLFSQLAPND

-153 SIISET
+153 SIISEN
-159 EISDA
+159 EIADA

-191 KNKTT
+191 RNKTT
-196 QQYLQESSVTI
+196 QQYLQESNVTI

-225 GLIHDT
+225 GLVHDT

-242 MAIVEANND
+242 MAVVEANND
-251 IRILEGKEQEEIERI
+251 IRILQGKEQEEIERI
-266 IRQLCRDCG
+266 IRELCRECG
-275 DYSEI
+275 DYADV
-280 LKENYKVCTEL
+280 LCENYKVCAEL
-291 NLYFAKSNLAAR
+291 NLYFAKSELAA
-303 LKCSLPGIT
+303 KMHASMPVIT
-312 DDGVIFLK
+312 DDGIINLK
-320 KARHPLLDRNK
+320 NARHPLLDRKK

-344 TLIIT
+344 ALIIT

-361 TAGLLSA
+361 TAGLLAA
-368 MVMCGLLIPVAD
+368 MTMCGLLIPVSD
-380 GSRISLFDHI
+380 GSRISVFENI
-390 LADIGDSQSIEQ
+390 LVDIGDSQSIEQ

-417 LGTADE
+417 LSIADE
-423 SSLVL
+423 RSLVL

-446 AIIRRLMSSG
+446 SIIKRLIFNG
-456 AKVMVTTHYQELK
+456 ARLMVTTHYQELK
-469 VFAIDSPDV
+469 VFAIDTPNV

-485 DIDTLR
+485 NIETLK

-516 KDIIDDAKSSVSEAN
+516 ADIIAEAKSLVSDAN
-531 SRLEDVIG
+531 TRLEDVIG
-539 KLEAARLELE
+539 KLEASRIELE
-549 HQKDDISR
+549 H
-557 LKAQTKEHEETI
+557 
-569 RKEREQLEAAKAD
+569 EREQAKKLRREAAEHESKIRADKEELEKNKAD
-582 EMEKARLRA
+582 LMEKARLQA

-602 NELLDELEKLRKEK
+602 NELIDELEKLRKEK
-616 DKKDFSSNVSG
+616 DKKDFSANVSG
-627 MKSRTKQSFNKMYD
+627 MKSRSKQSFNKMYE
-641 TANPVDG
+641 TANPVTG
-648 RDPNEG
+648 GDPNEG

-671 LQRKGIVSGEPD
+671 LGRKGIVSGDPD

-701 SRLRLEEPPKVT
+701 SRLRLEEPPKVS
-713 VGNKPAKKNRNMNK
+713 VGSKPVQKQRGGK
-727 VGVKAERRGRME
+727 VGRVGVIKAERRGKME

-744 CACNDGVYQL
+744 CACDDGIYQL
-754 DSFIDQAV
+754 DQFIDQAV
-762 MSNISTV
+762 MSNISMIS
-769 TIIHGKGTGLLRSAV
+769 IIHGKGTGLLRAAV
-784 HKRLKSHPSVKS
+784 HKRLKNHPSVKS
-796 FRLGVFGEGEDGV
+796 FRLGVYGEGEDGV
-809 TVAELK
+809 TIAELK

>member
-1 MTMNSTI
+1 M
-8 SSKNSADRKGYM
+8 D
-20 NKYLK
+20 KYLK

-31 ILQMLAEHASNAETR
+31 ILDMLADLTSNEETR
-46 RMALA
+46 RMALEV
-51 LRPDNDLE
+51 RPDNDLE
-59 RVRYECLKTSQAL
+59 RVRYECLKTSQAFS
-72 ELSVQYGTPPFSDF
+72 LSVQFGTPPFSNF
-86 KDVTSAAARAASGAV
+86 KDISTVAARAASGAV

-107 MDIAVMLR
+107 MDIAAMLR

-153 SIISET
+153 SIISDN
-159 EISDA
+159 EIADA
-164 ASPELAAIRRKINK
+164 ASPELAAIRRKINR

-184 ETLDKMV
+184 ETLDKMI

-196 QQYLQESSVTI
+196 QQYLQESNVTI

-225 GLIHDT
+225 GLVHDT

-275 DYSEI
+275 DYAEI
-280 LKENYKVCTEL
+280 LTENYKVCTEL
-291 NLYFAKSNLAAR
+291 NLYFAKSNLAAK
-303 LKCSLPGIT
+303 LNCSLPEIT
-312 DDGVIFLK
+312 DDGKMHLK
-320 KARHPLLDRNK
+320 KARHPLIDKSK
-331 AVPIDLSLGEDYQ
+331 AVPVDISLGEDYQ
-344 TLIIT
+344 ALIIT

-355 KTVALK
+355 KTVSLK
-361 TAGLLSA
+361 TAGLLAA
-368 MVMCGLLIPVAD
+368 MTMCGLLIPCAD
-380 GSRISLFDHI
+380 GSRISVYDHI

-423 SSLVL
+423 RSMVL

-433 SGTDPVEGAALAV
+433 SGTDPVEGAALAIS
-446 AIIRRLMSSG
+446 IIRRLMENG
-456 AKVMVTTHYQELK
+456 AKIMVTTHYQELK
-469 VFAIDSPDV
+469 VFAIDSSGV

-485 DIDTLR
+485 DIETLR

-516 KDIIDDAKSSVSEAN
+516 SDIIRDAKSRVSEAN
-531 SRLEDVIG
+531 TRLEEVIG
-539 KLEAARLELE
+539 KLEASRIELE
-549 HQKDDISR
+549 RQKEEISR
-557 LKAQTKEHEETI
+557 LKAETAAHEEAI
-569 RKEREQLEAAKAD
+569 RREREEIEAAKAD
-582 EMEKARLRA
+582 ELEKARLRA

-602 NELLDELEKLRKEK
+602 NELIDELEKLRKEK
-616 DKKDFSSNVSG
+616 DKKDFSANVSG
-627 MKSRTKQSFNKMYD
+627 MKSKTKQSFNKMYD
-641 TANPVDG
+641 TANPVEK

-660 LKRGDTVYVVD
+660 LRRGDTVYVVD
-671 LQRKGIVSGEPD
+671 LQRKGIISGDPD

-701 SRLRLEEPPKVT
+701 SRLRLEEPQKVT
-713 VGNKPAKKNRNMNK
+713 VGSKPLRPNRKMNK
-727 VGVKAERRGRME
+727 IGVKAERRGKME

-744 CACNDGVYQL
+744 CACDDGVYQL
-754 DSFIDQAV
+754 DAFIDQAV

-769 TIIHGKGTGLLRSAV
+769 TIIHGKGTGLLRQAV

-796 FRLGVFGEGEDGV
+796 FRLGLFGEGEDGV

>member
-1 MTMNSTI
+1 
-8 SSKNSADRKGYM
+8 M
-20 NKYLK
+20 NKYLR

-31 ILQMLAEHASNAETR
+31 ILAMLAEHTSNEETR

-51 LRPDNDLE
+51 VRPYDDLQTI
-59 RVRYECLKTSQAL
+59 RNECRKVSQAL
-72 ELSVQYGTPPFSDF
+72 SLSVQFGTPPFSSF
-86 KDVTSAAARAASGAV
+86 KDVSTSAARAKSGAV

-107 MDIAVMLR
+107 MDIAAMLR
-115 QIKALADWYSH
+115 QIKGLADWYSH
-126 CENVETELS
+126 CENVETDLD
-135 YLFSRLQPND
+135 YLFSRLSPND

-153 SIISET
+153 SIISDT

-164 ASPELAAIRRKINK
+164 ASPELAAIRRKINR
-178 AGMQLR
+178 AEIQLR
-184 ETLDKMV
+184 ETLDKMI

-251 IRILEGKEQEEIERI
+251 IRLLEGKEQEEIERI
-266 IRQLCRDCG
+266 IAELCRDCG
-275 DYSEI
+275 DYADI
-280 LKENYKVCTEL
+280 LCENYKICTEL

-303 LKCSLPGIT
+303 LNCTLPEIN
-312 DDGVIFLK
+312 DDGRVHLK
-320 KARHPLLDRNK
+320 KARHPLIDKNK

-344 TLIIT
+344 ALIIT

-361 TAGLLSA
+361 TLGLLSA
-368 MVMCGLLIPVAD
+368 MTMCGLLIPVSD
-380 GSRISLFDHI
+380 GSSITIFSHI

-417 LGTADE
+417 INTADE
-423 SSLVL
+423 RSLVL

-446 AIIRRLMSSG
+446 AVIKRLMDNG
-456 AKVMVTTHYQELK
+456 ARIMVTTHYQELK
-469 VFAIDSPDV
+469 VFAINSPDV

-485 DIDTLR
+485 DIETLR

-516 KDIIDDAKSSVSEAN
+516 SDIIAEAKTLVSDAN
-531 SRLEDVIG
+531 TQLEEVIG
-539 KLEAARLELE
+539 KLEETRLELE
-549 HQKDDISR
+549 RQKDDIVR
-557 LKAQTKEHEETI
+557 LKRQAQEHEEAV
-569 RKEREQLEAAKAD
+569 RKEREELEKAKSA
-582 EMEKARLRA
+582 ELEKARMRA

-616 DKKDFSSNVSG
+616 EKKNFSENVSG

-641 TANPVDG
+641 TANPVDN
-648 RDPNEG
+648 RDPNAD

-660 LKRGDTVYVVD
+660 LRRGDTVYVVD

-701 SRLRLEEPPKVT
+701 SRLRLEEPEKVEFRNKSVKK
-713 VGNKPAKKNRNMNK
+713 VGR
-727 VGVKAERRGRME
+727 VGVKAERRGKME

-744 CACNDGVYQL
+744 CACDDGVYQL
-754 DSFIDQAV
+754 DSFIDRAV

-784 HKRLKSHPSVKS
+784 HQRLKSHPSVKT
-796 FRLGVFGEGEDGV
+796 FRLGLFGEGEDGV
-809 TVAELK
+809 TIAELK

>member
-1 MTMNSTI
+1 
-8 SSKNSADRKGYM
+8 M

-31 ILQMLAEHASNAETR
+31 ILEMLAELASNDETR

-51 LRPDNDLE
+51 VRPDTDLE
-59 RVRYECLKTSQAL
+59 RVRYENTKTNQAL
-72 ELSVQYGTPPFSDF
+72 ALSIQFGLPPFHSF
-86 KDVTSAAARAASGAV
+86 KDISTSAKRAKSGAV

-107 MDIAVMLR
+107 MDIAAMLR
-115 QIKALADWYSH
+115 QIKSLFDWYCS

-135 YLFSRLQPND
+135 YLFSQLAPND

-153 SIISET
+153 SIISEN
-159 EISDA
+159 EIADA

-191 KNKTT
+191 RNKTT
-196 QQYLQESSVTI
+196 QQYLQESNVTI

-225 GLIHDT
+225 GLVHDT

-242 MAIVEANND
+242 MAVVEANND
-251 IRILEGKEQEEIERI
+251 IRILQGKEQEEIERI
-266 IRQLCRDCG
+266 IRELCRECG
-275 DYSEI
+275 DYADV
-280 LKENYKVCTEL
+280 LCENYKVCAEL
-291 NLYFAKSNLAAR
+291 NLYFAKSELAA
-303 LKCSLPGIT
+303 KMHASMPVIT
-312 DDGVIFLK
+312 DDGIINLK
-320 KARHPLLDRNK
+320 NARHPLLDRKK

-344 TLIIT
+344 ALIIT

-361 TAGLLSA
+361 TAGLLAA
-368 MVMCGLLIPVAD
+368 MTMCGLLIPVSD
-380 GSRISLFDHI
+380 GSRISVFENI
-390 LADIGDSQSIEQ
+390 LVDIGDSQSIEQ

-417 LGTADE
+417 LSIADE
-423 SSLVL
+423 RSLVL

-446 AIIRRLMSSG
+446 SIIKRLIFNG
-456 AKVMVTTHYQELK
+456 ARLMVTTHYQELK
-469 VFAIDSPDV
+469 VFAIDTPNV

-485 DIDTLR
+485 NIETLK

-516 KDIIDDAKSSVSEAN
+516 ADIIAEAKSLVSDAN
-531 SRLEDVIG
+531 TRLEDVIG
-539 KLEAARLELE
+539 KLEASRIELE
-549 HQKDDISR
+549 H
-557 LKAQTKEHEETI
+557 
-569 RKEREQLEAAKAD
+569 EREQAEKLRREAAEHESKIRADKEELEKNKAD
-582 EMEKARLRA
+582 LMEKARLQA

-602 NELLDELEKLRKEK
+602 NELIDELEKLRKEK
-616 DKKDFSSNVSG
+616 DKKDFSANVSG
-627 MKSRTKQSFNKMYD
+627 MKSRSKQSFNKMYE
-641 TANPVDG
+641 TANPVTG
-648 RDPNEG
+648 GDPNEG

-671 LQRKGIVSGEPD
+671 IGRKGIVSGEPD

-713 VGNKPAKKNRNMNK
+713 VGSKPVQKQRGGK
-727 VGVKAERRGRME
+727 VGRVGVIKAERRGKME

-744 CACNDGVYQL
+744 CACDDGIYQL
-754 DSFIDQAV
+754 DLFIDQAV
-762 MSNISTV
+762 MSNISMIS
-769 TIIHGKGTGLLRSAV
+769 IIHGKGTGLLRAAV
-784 HKRLKSHPSVKS
+784 HKRLKNHPSVKS
-796 FRLGVFGEGEDGV
+796 FRLGVYGEGEDGV
-809 TVAELK
+809 TIAELK